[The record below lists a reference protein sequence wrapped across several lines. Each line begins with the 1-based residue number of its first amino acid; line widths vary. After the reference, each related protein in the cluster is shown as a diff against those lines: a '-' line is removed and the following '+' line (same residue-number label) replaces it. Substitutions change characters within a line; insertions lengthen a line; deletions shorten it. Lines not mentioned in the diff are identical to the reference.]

1 MQFLHF
7 LLNVRWRGL
16 RLFRT
21 ADFTPTKGEKTTT
34 DKQEKFIVVEKG
46 KDTSGRRGKVIAD

>member
-1 MQFLHF
+1 MKKKDTSTTQ
-7 LLNVRWRGL
+7 
-16 RLFRT
+16 
-21 ADFTPTKGEKTTT
+21 GEKTTT